1 MFVVKN
7 IPAIFSNC
15 FNVTRAL
22 GVVEREKIFPSVL
35 TNIWPEHCDIERCC
49 GPVSLELYL
58 SIVSVSGWQ
67 EQPVLGYIYYMIMLF
82 ILDLQV
88 SATQLLLLILMPRSL
103 LSFLRDYQSK
113 LRRWHGGTEWGE
125 ETIMFVCSAPAGP
138 GLLFI
143 NEILSNLGAD
153 VYQLNS
159 RLPWKSAFCLPSLS
173 VYFSLESSVI
183 ISTNVLS
190 NQLSAEHENIMSW
203 DWKVLINPVSH
214 F

>member
-1 MFVVKN
+1 
-7 IPAIFSNC
+7 
-15 FNVTRAL
+15 
-22 GVVEREKIFPSVL
+22 
-35 TNIWPEHCDIERCC
+35 
-49 GPVSLELYL
+49 
-58 SIVSVSGWQ
+58 
-67 EQPVLGYIYYMIMLF
+67 
-82 ILDLQV
+82 
-88 SATQLLLLILMPRSL
+88 
-103 LSFLRDYQSK
+103 
-113 LRRWHGGTEWGE
+113 
-125 ETIMFVCSAPAGP
+125 MFVCSAPAGP

-143 NEILSNLGAD
+143 NEILSNLGAH